1 MESSC
6 LAVCIIN
13 LKIILPCVRYLR
25 RTYRMDH
32 MQHEESYQEPQSTAD
47 AASSVRPG
55 MSWTLAAS
63 GRAPLGEAC
72 LTDSMCGMSV
82 NISVFCQ
89 FWR

>member
-13 LKIILPCVRYLR
+13 LKIILPFVRYLR

-63 GRAPLGEAC
+63 DRAPLGEAC
-72 LTDSMCGMSV
+72 LTNSV
-82 NISVFCQ
+82 CNVSIH
-89 FWR
+89 